1 MPMNTAAISAYDPLY
16 DPLKDATPGHGREY
30 APTYWV
36 DSAGPAPDDDG
47 PIRGDVDVEVAV
59 IGSGYTGL
67 SAALHLARDHGIGS
81 VVLEANRVAFG
92 CSTRNGG
99 QGQFA
104 TGRLKRSGWIERWGV
119 DIARGMH
126 AECMEAFELYRSLL
140 KEPLVQPDAVDGG
153 HIYAAHRPWAFEK
166 IKKESALL
174 NEVFKYPSTVLSAEE
189 TRERH
194 FFDRECCGSQFEPDG
209 VAVHP
214 AKYAFGLLRLARSL
228 GVKVH
233 PSSPVQGWRRDGDRY
248 VLTTPGGNVRA
259 RRVIVATAGYTAP
272 GLHSLTRHRLFPI
285 LSNSI
290 VTRQLTDTEIEDCG
304 FKSDAFYTDTRI
316 LRHYY
321 RFIRSDRRVQIGSR
335 SAITGRDAANDK
347 HLARL
352 RAALGRKFPAL
363 NGIELDYSW
372 WGWVDVGH
380 DMMPRIFR
388 PDANEHIYYS
398 LAYGG
403 NGVMY
408 SAQAGRRAA
417 ALCAGRS
424 VPELPI
430 FQSELPTEGLLTPF
444 RRLGQQLLYLWYFTN
459 DERP

>member
-1 MPMNTAAISAYDPLY
+1 MNTAAISAYDPLY

-47 PIRGDVDVEVAV
+47 PIRGNVDVEVAV

-67 SAALHLARDHGIGS
+67 SAALHLARDHGIGA
-81 VVLEANRVAFG
+81 VVLEANRTAFG

-126 AECMEAFELYRSLL
+126 SECMEAFELYRSLL

-194 FFDRECCGSQFEPDG
+194 FYDRECCGSQFEPDG
-209 VAVHP
+209 VAIHP
-214 AKYAFGLLRLARSL
+214 AKYAFGLVRLARSL
-228 GVKVH
+228 GVKIH
-233 PSSPVQGWRRDGDRY
+233 PSSPVQGWRREGDRY
-248 VLTTPGGNVRA
+248 VLTTPGGDVRA

-272 GLHSLTRHRLFPI
+272 GLHNLTRHRLFPI

-290 VTRQLTDTEIEDCG
+290 VTRQLTDAEIADCG

-321 RFIRSDRRVQIGSR
+321 RFIRGDRRVQIGSR

-363 NGIELDYSW
+363 DGIELDYSW

-388 PDANEHIYYS
+388 PDPNEHIYYS

-417 ALCAGRS
+417 ALCAGKA
-424 VPELPI
+424 VPALPI
-430 FQSELPTEGLLTPF
+430 FQSALPTEGLLTPF

>member
-1 MPMNTAAISAYDPLY
+1 MSTAPQTAYDPLY

-36 DSAGPAPDDDG
+36 DSAGPAPEDDG
-47 PIRGDVDVEVAV
+47 PIRADVDVEVAV

-67 SAALHLARDHGIGS
+67 SAAVHLARDHGIS
-81 VVLEANRVAFG
+81 AVVLEANRVAFG

-104 TGRLKRSGWIERWGV
+104 TGRLKRSGWIDRWGV

-126 AECMEAFELYRSLL
+126 AECMEAFDLFRSLL
-140 KEPLVQPDAVDGG
+140 AEPLVQPDAVDGG
-153 HIYAAHRPWAFEK
+153 HIYAAHRPWALEK
-166 IKKESALL
+166 LKAEVQVL
-174 NEVFKYPSTVLSAEE
+174 NDVFNYPAKVLTAEE
-189 TRERH
+189 TREQH
-194 FFDRECCGSQFEPDG
+194 FFDRECCGAQFEPDG

-233 PSSPVQGWRRDGDRY
+233 PSSPVQGWRRQGDRY
-248 VLTTPGGNVRA
+248 ILSTPGGDVRA
-259 RRVIVATAGYTAP
+259 KRVIVATAGYTAP
-272 GLHSLTRHRLFPI
+272 GLHALTRHRLFPI

-290 VTRQLTDTEIEDCG
+290 VTRPLSDDEIADCG
-304 FKSDAFYTDTRI
+304 FKSGAFYTDTRI

-321 RFIRSDRRVQIGSR
+321 RFIASAKRVQIGSR
-335 SAITGRDAANDK
+335 SAVYGRDAANPK

-352 RAALGRKFPAL
+352 RGALGRKFPAL
-363 NGIELDYSW
+363 DGIDLDYSW

-380 DMMPRIFR
+380 DMMPRIFK

-408 SAQAGRRAA
+408 SAQAGRRVA
-417 ALCAGRS
+417 ALCAGQAM
-424 VPELPI
+424 PALPI
-430 FQSELPTEGLLTPF
+430 FQSVLPTEGVLTPF
-444 RRLGQQLLYLWYFTN
+444 RRLGQQLLYIWYFTN

>member
-1 MPMNTAAISAYDPLY
+1 MSAHVAYDPLY
-16 DPLKDATPGHGREY
+16 DPLKDPTPGRGREY
-30 APTYWV
+30 APTYWIA
-36 DSAGPAPDDDG
+36 SAGAPPDDDG
-47 PIRGDVDVEVAV
+47 PVRSDIEVEVAI

-104 TGRLKRSGWIERWGV
+104 TGRLKRSGWIDRWGV
-119 DIARGMH
+119 DVAKGMH
-126 AECMEAFELYRSLL
+126 AECMEAFELFRSLL
-140 KEPLVQPDAVDGG
+140 AEPLVGADAVDGG

-166 IKKESALL
+166 LKKESALL
-174 NEVFKYPSTVLSAEE
+174 NEVFGYPSRVLSAAE
-189 TRERH
+189 TREQH
-194 FFDRECCGSQFEPDG
+194 FNDRECCGAQFEPDG

-228 GVKVH
+228 GVRVH
-233 PSSPVQGWRRDGDRY
+233 PSSPVEGWSREGDRY
-248 VLTTPGGNVRA
+248 ILQTPGGRVRA

-272 GLHSLTRHRLFPI
+272 GLHRLVTHRLLPV

-290 VTRQLTDTEIEDCG
+290 VTRRLTQAEIEDCG
-304 FKSDAFYTDTRI
+304 FRSDAFYTDTRI

-321 RFIRSDRRVQIGSR
+321 RFIRNDARVQIGSR
-335 SAITGRDAANDK
+335 SAITGRDADNPK
-347 HLARL
+347 HLDRL
-352 RAALGRKFPAL
+352 RRALGRKFPSL
-363 NGIELDYSW
+363 DGIELDYSW

-380 DMMPRIFR
+380 DMMPRIVR
-388 PDANEHIYYS
+388 PDPNEHIFYS

-408 SAQAGRRAA
+408 SAQAGRRVA
-417 ALCAGRS
+417 ALAAGKP
-424 VPELPI
+424 VPALPI
-430 FQSELPTEGLLTPF
+430 FASALPSEGILTPF
-444 RRLGQQLLYLWYFTN
+444 RRLGQRLLYIWYFRN